1 MVDTLAGAGLRS
13 VVGVNAF
20 LWLTLRCWK
29 MQMERDSAR
38 EATRAARDAFT
49 QCRAAYDER
58 AAPLK
63 KLREQGQD
71 AAANANKLKA
81 SFR

>member
-1 MVDTLAGAGLRS
+1 
-13 VVGVNAF
+13 
-20 LWLTLRCWK
+20 
-29 MQMERDSAR
+29 MQMERDNAR
-38 EATRAARDAFT
+38 ESTRAARDAYT

-71 AAANANKLKA
+71 AAATANKLKA
-81 SFR
+81 SFK